1 MNYLQIQ
8 NESTVKLKKTPVK
21 DFLLKVLD
29 KLGKD
34 KWEVSVL
41 FTGDAFIQ
49 QLNGEYRGK
58 DEPTDVLS
66 FAQVDNKEAFPEKG
80 GRFYAGDIV
89 ISMETLA
96 KNADYFG
103 IAPAAILYAS
113 ESSATLPGTAITSF
127 SFMSLTALS
136 DISSGSPGPT
146 PTPYALPFI

>member
-8 NESTVKLKKTPVK
+8 NESTVKLKKTPIK
-21 DFLLKVLD
+21 EFLRQVLE

-41 FTGDAFIQ
+41 FTGDAFIK
-49 QLNGEYRGK
+49 QLNKEYRGK

-103 IAPAAILYAS
+103 ISMNEELKRLLVHGILH
-113 ESSATLPGTAITSF
+113 
-127 SFMSLTALS
+127 LS
-136 DISSGSPGPT
+136 GMDHENNNPDQPMLVKQEKILNQFTGVV
-146 PTPYALPFI
+146 LL

>member
-1 MNYLQIQ
+1 MNYFQIQ

-21 DFLLKVLD
+21 DFLLKVLE

-34 KWEVSVL
+34 KWEVSIL

-49 QLNGEYRGK
+49 KLNRDYRGK

-66 FAQVDNKEAFPEKG
+66 FAQVDNKEHFPSKI

-89 ISMETLA
+89 ISMDTLA

-103 IAPAAILYAS
+103 ISVNEELKRLLVHGILH
-113 ESSATLPGTAITSF
+113 
-127 SFMSLTALS
+127 LS
-136 DISSGSPGPT
+136 GMDHKNNNPDQPMLMEQEKILNQFTGVV
-146 PTPYALPFI
+146 LL

>member
-8 NESTVKLKKTPVK
+8 NESTVKLKKTLIK
-21 DFLLKVLD
+21 DFLCRVLE
-29 KLGKD
+29 KLEKD
-34 KWEVSVL
+34 KWEVSIL

-49 QLNGEYRGK
+49 KLNKEYRGK

-66 FAQVDNKEAFPEKG
+66 FAQVDNKEAFPSKG

-103 IAPAAILYAS
+103 ITMNEELKRLLVHGILH
-113 ESSATLPGTAITSF
+113 
-127 SFMSLTALS
+127 LS
-136 DISSGSPGPT
+136 GMDHENNNPDQPMLVQQEKILNQFTGVV
-146 PTPYALPFI
+146 LL

>member
-1 MNYLQIQ
+1 MNCLQIQ

-21 DFLLKVLD
+21 EFMLKVLD
-29 KLGKD
+29 VLGKD

-49 QLNGEYRGK
+49 KLNRDYRGK

-66 FAQVDNKEAFPEKG
+66 FAQVDSKEAFPDKG

-96 KNADYFG
+96 KNAEYFG
-103 IAPAAILYAS
+103 ISVNEELKRLLVHGLLHLSGMDHENNDADQPMLVKQEKILKK
-113 ESSATLPGTAITSF
+113 F
-127 SFMSLTALS
+127 SGVVLL
-136 DISSGSPGPT
+136 
-146 PTPYALPFI
+146 

>member
-21 DFLLKVLD
+21 DFLLKVLENQ
-29 KLGKD
+29 GKD

-49 QLNGEYRGK
+49 KLNREYRGK

-89 ISMETLA
+89 ISMDTLA
-96 KNADYFG
+96 RNADYFG
-103 IAPAAILYAS
+103 IS
-113 ESSATLPGTAITSF
+113 
-127 SFMSLTALS
+127 MK
-136 DISSGSPGPT
+136 ISGNGRRIP
-146 PTPYALPFI
+146 

>member
-21 DFLLKVLD
+21 NFLQQVLE
-29 KLGKD
+29 KLGKN
-34 KWEVSVL
+34 KWEISIL

-49 QLNGEYRGK
+49 KLNKEYRGK

-66 FAQVDNKEAFPEKG
+66 FAQVDNKEAFPAKE

-103 IAPAAILYAS
+103 ISMNEELKRLLIHGILH
-113 ESSATLPGTAITSF
+113 
-127 SFMSLTALS
+127 LS
-136 DISSGSPGPT
+136 GMNHENNNADQPMLVEQEKILKQFTGVV
-146 PTPYALPFI
+146 LL

>member
-49 QLNGEYRGK
+49 KLNRDYRGK

-66 FAQVDNKEAFPEKG
+66 FAQVDNKEAFPENR

-89 ISMETLA
+89 ISMDTLA
-96 KNADYFG
+96 KNASYFG
-103 IAPAAILYAS
+103 IGMNEELKRLLIHGILH
-113 ESSATLPGTAITSF
+113 
-127 SFMSLTALS
+127 LS
-136 DISSGSPGPT
+136 GMDHENNNPDQPMLVMQEKILNQFTGVV
-146 PTPYALPFI
+146 LL

>member
-21 DFLLKVLD
+21 DFLREVLE
-29 KLGKD
+29 KLEKD

-49 QLNGEYRGK
+49 KLNREYRGK

-66 FAQVDNKEAFPEKG
+66 FAQVDNKEAFPVKG
-80 GRFYAGDIV
+80 HRFYAGDIV

-103 IAPAAILYAS
+103 ISMNEELKRLLVHGILQMADNV
-113 ESSATLPGTAITSF
+113 LGI
-127 SFMSLTALS
+127 
-136 DISSGSPGPT
+136 
-146 PTPYALPFI
+146 

>member
-21 DFLLKVLD
+21 NFLHKVLD

-49 QLNGEYRGK
+49 QLNREYRGK

-80 GRFYAGDIV
+80 DRFYAGDIV

-103 IAPAAILYAS
+103 ISMNEELKRLLVHGILH
-113 ESSATLPGTAITSF
+113 
-127 SFMSLTALS
+127 LS
-136 DISSGSPGPT
+136 GMDHENNNPNQPMLVEQEKILNQFTGVV
-146 PTPYALPFI
+146 LL

>member
-8 NESTVKLKKTPVK
+8 NESPVRLKKTPVK
-21 DFLLKVLD
+21 DFLLQVLD

-49 QLNGEYRGK
+49 KLNREYRGK

-66 FAQVDNKEAFPEKG
+66 FAQIDNKEAFPEKG

-89 ISMETLA
+89 VSMETLA
-96 KNADYFG
+96 KNASYFG
-103 IAPAAILYAS
+103 ISVNEELKRLLVHGILH
-113 ESSATLPGTAITSF
+113 
-127 SFMSLTALS
+127 LS
-136 DISSGSPGPT
+136 GMDHKNNNPDQPMLVEQENILNQFTGVV
-146 PTPYALPFI
+146 LL

>member
-8 NESTVKLKKTPVK
+8 NESPVRLKKTPVK
-21 DFLLKVLD
+21 DFLLQVRD

-49 QLNGEYRGK
+49 KLNKEFRGK

-66 FAQVDNKEAFPEKG
+66 FAQIDNKEAFPEKG

-89 ISMETLA
+89 VSMETLA
-96 KNADYFG
+96 KNASYFG
-103 IAPAAILYAS
+103 ISVNEELKRLLVHGILH
-113 ESSATLPGTAITSF
+113 
-127 SFMSLTALS
+127 LS
-136 DISSGSPGPT
+136 GMDHKNNNPDQPMLVEQENILNQFTGVV
-146 PTPYALPFI
+146 LL

>member
-8 NESTVKLKKTPVK
+8 NESPVRLKKTPVK
-21 DFLLKVLD
+21 DFLLQVLD

-49 QLNGEYRGK
+49 KLNKEFRGK

-66 FAQVDNKEAFPEKG
+66 FAQIDNKEAFPEKG

-89 ISMETLA
+89 VSMETLA
-96 KNADYFG
+96 KNASYFG
-103 IAPAAILYAS
+103 ISVNEELKRLLVHGILH
-113 ESSATLPGTAITSF
+113 
-127 SFMSLTALS
+127 LS
-136 DISSGSPGPT
+136 GMDHKNNNPDQPMLVEQENILNQFTGVV
-146 PTPYALPFI
+146 LL

>member
-1 MNYLQIQ
+1 MNCLQIQ

-21 DFLLKVLD
+21 EFMLKVLD
-29 KLGKD
+29 VLGKD

-49 QLNGEYRGK
+49 KLNRDYRGK

-66 FAQVDNKEAFPEKG
+66 FAQLDSKEAFPDKG

-96 KNADYFG
+96 KNAEYFG
-103 IAPAAILYAS
+103 ISVNEELKRLLVHGLLHLSGMDHENNDADQPMLVKQEKILKK
-113 ESSATLPGTAITSF
+113 F
-127 SFMSLTALS
+127 SGVVLL
-136 DISSGSPGPT
+136 
-146 PTPYALPFI
+146 

>member
-8 NESTVKLKKTPVK
+8 NESTVKIKIRPVK
-21 DFLLKVLD
+21 DFMLKVLEI
-29 KLGKD
+29 LEKD

-49 QLNGEYRGK
+49 TLNRDYRGK
-58 DEPTDVLS
+58 DESTDVLS
-66 FAQVDNKEAFPEKG
+66 FAQVDAKEAFPEQK

-103 IAPAAILYAS
+103 ISMNEELKRLLVHGILH
-113 ESSATLPGTAITSF
+113 
-127 SFMSLTALS
+127 LS
-136 DISSGSPGPT
+136 GMDHKNNNPDQPMLMYQEEILKQFTGVV
-146 PTPYALPFI
+146 LL

>member
-21 DFLLKVLD
+21 DFLHKVLD

-49 QLNGEYRGK
+49 QLNREYRGK

-66 FAQVDNKEAFPEKG
+66 FAQVDSKEAFPDKG

-96 KNADYFG
+96 KNAEYFG
-103 IAPAAILYAS
+103 ISVNEELKRLLVHGLLHLSGMDHENNDADQPMLVKQEKILKK
-113 ESSATLPGTAITSF
+113 F
-127 SFMSLTALS
+127 SGVVLL
-136 DISSGSPGPT
+136 
-146 PTPYALPFI
+146 

>member
-1 MNYLQIQ
+1 MNCLQIQ

-21 DFLLKVLD
+21 EFMLKVLEA
-29 KLGKD
+29 LGKD

-49 QLNGEYRGK
+49 KLNRDYRGK

-66 FAQVDNKEAFPEKG
+66 FAQVDSKEVFPAKG

-96 KNADYFG
+96 KNAEYFG
-103 IAPAAILYAS
+103 ISVNEELKRLLVHGLLHLSGMDHVNNDADQPMLVKQEKILKK
-113 ESSATLPGTAITSF
+113 F
-127 SFMSLTALS
+127 SGVVLL
-136 DISSGSPGPT
+136 
-146 PTPYALPFI
+146 

>member
-21 DFLLKVLD
+21 NFLQQVLE
-29 KLGKD
+29 KLGKN
-34 KWEVSVL
+34 KWEISIL

-49 QLNGEYRGK
+49 KLNKEYRGK

-66 FAQVDNKEAFPEKG
+66 FAQVDNKEAFPVKE

-103 IAPAAILYAS
+103 ISMNEELKRLLIHGILH
-113 ESSATLPGTAITSF
+113 
-127 SFMSLTALS
+127 LS
-136 DISSGSPGPT
+136 GMNHENNNTDQPMLVEQEKILKQFTGVV
-146 PTPYALPFI
+146 LL